1 MRLIFF
7 VEWRRL
13 VRERTSL
20 WVLALLLLALGAAA
34 LTSAMDARG
43 WRAQTDQVAGEW
55 FAARARAAEAAHTE
69 AARTPRSED
78 RAVMGAFQFA
88 RGEAPPAVLPAL
100 GGLALGTGGFEL
112 LAPTLRATV
121 ESRHTD
127 SRKSERFE
135 NPLFGESG
143 TPDLSTCIALLLPL
157 ALLGLC
163 GGLVQQAR
171 EDGTWRLVV
180 AQCPRPGRVFAV
192 ALGLRALAA
201 WSVAALVSS
210 LAFAIDPGATA
221 GALAGWL
228 VTLAAF
234 VAAWT
239 VLMGFFCLL
248 RVSSSAAVL
257 GALAVWLLSS
267 FAVPVSLAWAADG
280 EVRTPSRL
288 EAIVH
293 VRHAQQHAETHMDVL
308 VQDWYAAHPQHRP
321 ATRTSHTW
329 PVTYMPRYLA
339 QDREIRPLMTAF
351 DEARARRYA
360 FVERWSWLSPG
371 LALEMTADRLAG
383 IDAIRYA
390 RHVHAVNLH
399 EDAWR
404 EFFVPRIMSYH
415 GMTALDYADVP
426 VFDADTP
433 ASPGTWRH
441 AAALAALAL
450 AGLALLMCWRSRL
463 PMP

>member
-1 MRLIFF
+1 MKLILLA
-7 VEWRRL
+7 EWRRL

-20 WVLALLLLALGAAA
+20 WVLALLSLALGAAA
-34 LTSAMDARG
+34 LSSGLDARG
-43 WRAQTDQVAGEW
+43 WRAQTDQLTSEW
-55 FAARARAAEAAHTE
+55 SGARARAAEAARAE
-69 AARTPRSED
+69 DARTPRNED
-78 RAVMGAFQFA
+78 RAVMAAFQFA
-88 RGEAPPAVLPAL
+88 RGEAPPAALPAL

-127 SRKSERFE
+127 SRKSERFD
-135 NPLFGESG
+135 NPLFSESG

-180 AQCPRPGRVFAV
+180 AQCPRPGRVLAA
-192 ALGLRALAA
+192 ALGWRALAA
-201 WSVAALVSS
+201 WGVAALASAI
-210 LAFAIDPGATA
+210 AFALDPGATA
-221 GALAGWL
+221 WALAAWL
-228 VTLAAF
+228 ATLAAF

-239 VLMGFFCLL
+239 VLVGFFCLL

-257 GALAVWLLSS
+257 GALSVWLLSS
-267 FAVPVSLAWAADG
+267 FAVPVGLAWAAD
-280 EVRTPSRL
+280 RQARMPSRL

-293 VRHAQQHAETHMDVL
+293 VRHAQQRAETQMDAL
-308 VQDWYAAHPQHRP
+308 VQGWYAAHPSDRP

-339 QDREIRPLMTAF
+339 QDREIRPLMAAF

-383 IDAIRYA
+383 IDAGRYA
-390 RHVHAVNLH
+390 RHVQAVNLH

-404 EFFVPRIMSYH
+404 DFFVLRIMSYR
-415 GMTALDYADVP
+415 GMTALDYASVP
-426 VFDADTP
+426 VFSAQTP
-433 ASPGTWRH
+433 ASPKTWRH

-450 AGLALLMCWRSRL
+450 AGLVLLVGRRSRRAML
-463 PMP
+463 